1 MLFDEV
7 TSALDPELVNEV
19 LQVMQD
25 LAEKGMTMVMVT
37 HEMGFAR
44 EVADGVIMMDDG
56 TIIEEGTPD
65 QIFENPREER
75 TRTFL
80 SQIL

>member
-1 MLFDEV
+1 
-7 TSALDPELVNEV
+7 VNEV

-44 EVADGVIMMDDG
+44 EVADRVIMMDDG
-56 TIIEEGTPD
+56 TIIEEGTPSEM
-65 QIFENPREER
+65 FENPREER
-75 TRTFL
+75 TQAFL